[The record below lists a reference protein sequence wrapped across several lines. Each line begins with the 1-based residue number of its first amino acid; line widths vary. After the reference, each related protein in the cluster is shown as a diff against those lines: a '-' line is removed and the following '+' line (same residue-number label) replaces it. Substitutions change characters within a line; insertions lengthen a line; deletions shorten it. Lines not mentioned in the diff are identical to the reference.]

1 MLNFSFSAGMT
12 AFFNPCGFAM
22 LPAYVSYY
30 LGQGEGSTRNLRHG
44 ILRGVQLGATLRC
57 SALCRP
63 ALDVAL

>member
-30 LGQGEGSTRNLRHG
+30 LGQEGEAGRD
-44 ILRGVQLGATLRC
+44 LRGGLL
-57 SALCRP
+57 
-63 ALDVAL
+63 